1 MKKFNFYLKE
11 IYSSMQQNENSI
23 LQQINFMMQRN
34 GLYNFAA
41 DQIHYAT
48 NWLVAKR
55 PDTGKPIENVI
66 SDGWV
71 TRNELVRN
79 CYSDGTIERF

>member
-48 NWLVAKR
+48 N
-55 PDTGKPIENVI
+55 
-66 SDGWV
+66 
-71 TRNELVRN
+71 
-79 CYSDGTIERF
+79 